1 MLVSGLDRPRLG
13 SEQVVGDIQRER
25 KREEEGRVVYTFC
38 LCQLSLDQR
47 GHVPPGGG
55 S

>member
-1 MLVSGLDRPRLG
+1 MSGFDGSRLD
-13 SEQVVGDIQRER
+13 SEQVVGNIQRER